1 MEDRDNHFSV
11 GTSRSVELLALRP
24 DPLLIIANG
33 VRAFLEGQPNLSQ
46 IHADNFIYML
56 SSP

>member
-1 MEDRDNHFSV
+1 MEGREDHFRV
-11 GTSRSVELLALRP
+11 GTSSSVELLALRP

-33 VRAFLEGQPNLSQ
+33 ARALLEGQPDLGLLQ
-46 IHADNFIYML
+46 ADNFIYMS